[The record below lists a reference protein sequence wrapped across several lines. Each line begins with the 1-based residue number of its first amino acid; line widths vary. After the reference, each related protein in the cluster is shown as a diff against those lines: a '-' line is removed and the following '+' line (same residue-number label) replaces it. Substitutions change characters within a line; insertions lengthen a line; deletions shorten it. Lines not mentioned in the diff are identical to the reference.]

1 MLYLPIA
8 NENRIVAYE
17 IDKIKEIDS
26 PCIGESVVGLE
37 FI

>member
-8 NENRIVAYE
+8 NENRIVAYK
-17 IDKIKEIDS
+17 IDKEIEN